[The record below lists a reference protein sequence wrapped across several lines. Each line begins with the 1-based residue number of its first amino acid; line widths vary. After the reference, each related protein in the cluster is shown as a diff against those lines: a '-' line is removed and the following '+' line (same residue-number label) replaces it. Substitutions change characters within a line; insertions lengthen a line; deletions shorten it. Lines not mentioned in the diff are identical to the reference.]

1 MASSSF
7 RAGVVAAVVNSK
19 GEVLVFERSDVPG
32 SWQLPQG
39 GIDASE
45 RPTDAAWRELAEE
58 TGLTEADVELVDQ
71 HPEWLVYEFPEHVR
85 GTGKR
90 LGQAQRWFLFRARA
104 DDLVP
109 VPDQVEFVAWKWVE
123 PSWLLAH
130 VVEFRLAAYRP
141 ALAWLSTR

>member
-39 GIDASE
+39 GIDTSE

-71 HPEWLVYEFPEHVR
+71 HPGWLVYEFPEHVR
-85 GTGKR
+85 ATGKR
-90 LGQAQRWFLFRARA
+90 LGQAQRWFLFRART